1 MPIAVIIL
9 STLFLPLLSS
19 LCLITYTA
27 GYMDHSE
34 FGLDYCL
41 ANSTIFSMDHIGL
54 HGCIVEC
61 YKNHQCN
68 SVNYHLRELR
78 CELNDVESHNIGE
91 FSRISNCINIGI
103 STINQVCV
111 RFCTWWA
118 VLHFIANWLKA
129 KTIIFRYFL
138 ARYRNFLPQVDQKVH
153 QVLQNLPQAFCI
165 GDVIRYDSIKPKNT
179 IKSKI
184 CKIIIKLYI
193 SENLF
198 KK

>member
-1 MPIAVIIL
+1 MYLDKSV
-9 STLFLPLLSS
+9 
-19 LCLITYTA
+19 LIDIHFK
-27 GYMDHSE
+27 GYHVYIRIGR
-34 FGLDYCL
+34 GL
-41 ANSTIFSMDHIGL
+41 
-54 HGCIVEC
+54 
-61 YKNHQCN
+61 
-68 SVNYHLRELR
+68 
-78 CELNDVESHNIGE
+78 
-91 FSRISNCINIGI
+91 
-103 STINQVCV
+103 
-111 RFCTWWA
+111 
-118 VLHFIANWLKA
+118 IANWLEA

-165 GDVIRYDSIKPKNT
+165 GDVIRYDSIKPEKT